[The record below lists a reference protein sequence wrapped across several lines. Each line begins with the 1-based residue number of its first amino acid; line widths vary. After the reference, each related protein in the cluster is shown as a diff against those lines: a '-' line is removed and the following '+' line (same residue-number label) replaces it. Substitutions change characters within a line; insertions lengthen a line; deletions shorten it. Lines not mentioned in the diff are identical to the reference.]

1 MIKVQDII
9 YVAHRV
15 PDLDRMEAFL
25 TDFGMVKAERTADR
39 MFMRGAGSRPFIQMT
54 EKGAPG
60 FVASGFAAS
69 SMADLEQLA
78 GKNGASGIED
88 IDGPGGG
95 KRVKLKGPDGF
106 RVDVCHGMGTV
117 PELPLRE
124 PLVLN
129 YAKDKNRYGGLQ
141 RPAREP
147 ARINKIGHCVWKVA
161 DADKAIKWFCDTL
174 GMLVSD
180 RLYVPDSEKQTIGT
194 FIRFDRGP
202 AWTDHHSILC
212 LNSPDAVKIHHCSFE
227 VQDYDA
233 VQIGG
238 QWMEE
243 KGWKREWG
251 IGRHILGSQVF
262 DYWRD
267 PWGHMFEHY
276 ADGDLLT
283 ATTKAGNY
291 PGVPEMLYQWG
302 PPVSP
307 TFFN

>member
-39 MFMRGAGSRPFIQMT
+39 MFMRGAGPRPFIHMT

-60 FVASGFAAS
+60 FVASGFSAS

-106 RVDVCHGMGTV
+106 RVDICYGMGTV

-141 RPAREP
+141 RPSREP

-180 RLYVPDSEKQTIGT
+180 RLYVPDDEKKTIGT

-202 AWTDHHSILC
+202 SWTDHHSILC
-212 LNSPDAVKIHHCSFE
+212 LNSPDEVKIHHCSFE

-238 QWMEE
+238 QWLEE

-283 ATTKAGNY
+283 ATTKAGNH

>member
-1 MIKVQDII
+1 MAKAQDIL

-15 PDLDRMEAFL
+15 PDLDRMETFL
-25 TDFGMVKAERTADR
+25 TDFGMVKVERTADR
-39 MFMRGAGSRPFIQMT
+39 MFMRGAGTRPFIHMT
-54 EKGAPG
+54 EKGEPG
-60 FVASGFAAS
+60 FVACGFAVS
-69 SMADLEQLA
+69 SMEELEAAA

-95 KRVKLKGPDGF
+95 KRVRLRGPDGF
-106 RVDVCHGMGTV
+106 RIDLCHGAGTV
-117 PELPLRE
+117 PELPMRD

-129 YAKDKNRYGGLQ
+129 YARGKNRFGDLQ

-147 ARINKIGHCVWKVA
+147 ARVNKIGHCVWKVS
-161 DADKAIKWFCDTL
+161 DADKAIAWFRENL

-180 RLYVPDSEKQTIGT
+180 RMYVPDDEKQTMGS
-194 FIRFDRGP
+194 FLRLDRGP
-202 AWTDHHSILC
+202 NWTDHHTILC
-212 LNSPDAVKIHHCSFE
+212 LHSPGDVKIHHVSFE

-238 QWMEE
+238 QWLQER
-243 KGWKREWG
+243 GWRREWG

-283 ATTKAGNY
+283 ATAKTGNH

-302 PPVSP
+302 PQVSE
-307 TFFN
+307 TFFS

>member
-1 MIKVQDII
+1 MVKAQDIL

-15 PDLDRMEAFL
+15 PDLDRMEQFL
-25 TDFGMVKAERTADR
+25 TDFGMVKAERRDDR
-39 MFMRGAGSRPFIQMT
+39 LFMRGSGTRPFIHMT
-54 EKGAPG
+54 EKGDPG
-60 FVASGFAAS
+60 FVACGFAAA
-69 SMADLEQLA
+69 SMADLEAVA

-88 IDGPGGG
+88 IDAPGGG
-95 KRVKLKGPDGF
+95 KRVRMIGPDGF
-106 RVDVCHGMGTV
+106 RIDLCFGQGAAS
-117 PELPLRE
+117 ELPIRE

-129 YAKDKNRYGGLQ
+129 YARDKNRFGGLQ
-141 RPAREP
+141 RPAKEP
-147 ARINKIGHCVWKVA
+147 ARVNKIGHCVWKVS
-161 DADKAIKWFCDTL
+161 DADKAIDWFCKNL

-180 RLYVPDSEKQTIGT
+180 RLYAPDNDKQSIGV

-212 LNSPDAVKIHHCSFE
+212 LHSPGEVKIHHTSFE

-233 VQIGG
+233 VHIGG
-238 QWMEE
+238 QWLEE
-243 KGWKREWG
+243 KGYKREWG

-283 ATTKAGNY
+283 ATTKPGNY
-291 PGVPEMLYQWG
+291 PALPEMLYQWG

-307 TFFN
+307 TFFQ